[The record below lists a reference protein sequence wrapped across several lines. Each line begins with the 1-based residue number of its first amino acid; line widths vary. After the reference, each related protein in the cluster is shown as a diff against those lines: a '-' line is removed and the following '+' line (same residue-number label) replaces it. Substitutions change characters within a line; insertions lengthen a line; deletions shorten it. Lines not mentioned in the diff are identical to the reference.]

1 MTVEMQPRIINGTK
15 SYDMPT
21 VDGMDRCQINTRL
34 HYLNVEMDKL
44 KAETSALIGARNQ
57 LDRHAE
63 MLEMMDKEGNLF
75 TKCSELID
83 DHVFHHVSDCVPGYT
98 SCKITS

>member
-1 MTVEMQPRIINGTK
+1 MTVEMQPRIINGK

-44 KAETSALIGARNQ
+44 KAKQAALISARDQ

-63 MLEMMDKEGNLF
+63 MLEMEDKEGNLF
-75 TKCSELID
+75 EQMFGVDS
-83 DHVFHHVSDCVPGYT
+83 
-98 SCKITS
+98 

>member
-1 MTVEMQPRIINGTK
+1 MTVEMQPRIINGK

-44 KAETSALIGARNQ
+44 KAKQAALISARDQ

-63 MLEMMDKEGNLF
+63 MLEMEDKEGNLF
-75 TKCSELID
+75 EQM
-83 DHVFHHVSDCVPGYT
+83 FGA
-98 SCKITS
+98 

>member
-1 MTVEMQPRIINGTK
+1 MTVEMQPRIINGK

-44 KAETSALIGARNQ
+44 KAKQAALISARDQ

-63 MLEMMDKEGNLF
+63 MLEMEDKEGNLF
-75 TKCSELID
+75 EQMLGVDS
-83 DHVFHHVSDCVPGYT
+83 
-98 SCKITS
+98 

>member
-1 MTVEMQPRIINGTK
+1 MTVQLKPRIINGK

-21 VDGMDRCQINTRL
+21 VDDMDRCQINNRL

-44 KAETSALIGARNQ
+44 KAKQAALIEMRNQ

-63 MLEMMDKEGNLF
+63 LQEAGDLFDEMFG
-75 TKCSELID
+75 
-83 DHVFHHVSDCVPGYT
+83 G
-98 SCKITS
+98 

>member
-1 MTVEMQPRIINGTK
+1 MTVEMQPRIINGT

-21 VDGMDRCQINTRL
+21 VNGMDRCQINTRL

-44 KAETSALIGARNQ
+44 KAKQAALISARDQ

-63 MLEMMDKEGNLF
+63 MLEMEDKEGNLF
-75 TKCSELID
+75 EQM
-83 DHVFHHVSDCVPGYT
+83 FGA
-98 SCKITS
+98 